1 MNNKAKF
8 TIIAILILTP
18 MTTIYA
24 SGSRNSLIPRLM
36 EQPGIV
42 EAQFLFEKAS
52 FRSSHASTIVETQD
66 NIKHDLDVYV
76 LIHHLTFPQIS
87 MPLGVS

>member
-1 MNNKAKF
+1 MMNNKAKF

-18 MTTIYA
+18 MTTTYA
-24 SGSRNSLIPRLM
+24 SGNRNSLIPRLM

-42 EAQFLFEKAS
+42 EAQFLFEKAP

-66 NIKHDLDVYV
+66 N
-76 LIHHLTFPQIS
+76 FIS
-87 MPLGVS
+87 AYFAGTD